1 MYRDANNGRR
11 RVQRPYRAWTRRA
24 ANARGCSVERVW
36 ILKMAAERLKHGE
49 EQSPAKKAA
58 ASNFGAECSRPWCK
72 KHVDNFDYLSGEFRD
87 VSDA

>member
-1 MYRDANNGRR
+1 
-11 RVQRPYRAWTRRA
+11 
-24 ANARGCSVERVW
+24 
-36 ILKMAAERLKHGE
+36 MAAERLKHGE